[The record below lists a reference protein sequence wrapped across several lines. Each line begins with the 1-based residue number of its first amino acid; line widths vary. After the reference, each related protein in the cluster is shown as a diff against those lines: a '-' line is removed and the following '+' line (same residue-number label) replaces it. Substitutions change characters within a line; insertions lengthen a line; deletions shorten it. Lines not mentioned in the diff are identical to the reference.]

1 MTMGRPSNSVALLRV
16 LIAAAWS
23 DSTLSRSELNS
34 IKQLARRFRLDDD
47 EWFGLQPY
55 LEDPPTEEETRIIL
69 EDLLSRVGSA
79 RERDEI
85 SRHIRAV
92 IEADERISEE
102 EKAFLE
108 EYERLFETPTSLDL
122 FFGRLKGLFG
132 RTPAQSSLLDV
143 DEFLRNKILFRL
155 KRRLGDGEIPP
166 DTHRLALLGGLMG
179 IVAQADGEIH
189 PRELDAIRSELA
201 RRGRF
206 EDETLDLLLAIIEEE
221 SVRGLDRYRIITEY
235 AQDISTDERRELL
248 DLLFGVAASDGGLTH
263 AELEEL
269 RSISSALHLSHKQYI
284 NAKVRVL
291 ED

>member
-1 MTMGRPSNSVALLRV
+1 MTMSRPSNSVALLRV

-23 DSTLSRSELNS
+23 DSNLSQSELNY
-34 IKQLARRFRLDDD
+34 IKQLARRFRLDDA

-55 LEDPPTEEETRIIL
+55 LEDPPTEEETRTIL
-69 EDLLSRVGSA
+69 EDLLGRVGSA

-85 SRHIRAV
+85 SRHIRTV
-92 IEADERISEE
+92 IEADDRISDE

-108 EYERLFETPTSLDL
+108 EYERLFETATSLDL
-122 FFGRLKGLFG
+122 FLGRLKGLFG
-132 RTPAQSSLLDV
+132 RTPAQSSLDV

-155 KRRLGDGEIPP
+155 RRRLGDGEIPP
-166 DTHRLALLGGLMG
+166 DIYRLALLGGLMG
-179 IVAQADGEIH
+179 IVAQADGEIQ
-189 PRELDAIRSELA
+189 PRELDAIRNELA

-221 SVRGLDRYRIITEY
+221 SVRGLDRYRLITEY
-235 AQDISTDERRELL
+235 AQDISTEERRELL

-284 NAKVRVL
+284 SAKVRVL